1 MREKGGKRMEKGKF
15 WGVSTFSNG
24 ITFPGFARPGVGARG
39 FSQTPQGWRDPQIQG
54 FAGLV
59 GFLSSGIVG
68 FPRPRD
74 CGILRSRDGQ
84 GLRDSSD
91 PRKILTFL
99 GKSWPSLG
107 NPGFPWKIL
116 AFLGKSWLSLED
128 YGLEICALP
137 GKAPSCGQG
146 RGPGSA
152 GIQSLI
158 SLTPGELSG
167 SAALFPSRLPA
178 LPFITGSR
186 RGNGRARGRGGRRKR
201 TPQKPPAGL
210 RSAR

>member
-24 ITFPGFARPGVGARG
+24 ITFPGFARPGVGDRG

-99 GKSWPSLG
+99 GKSWPSLE
-107 NPGFPWKIL
+107 NPGFPWKIM
-116 AFLGKSWLSLED
+116 AWKSVPSLGKPR
-128 YGLEICALP
+128 A
-137 GKAPSCGQG
+137 AG
-146 RGPGSA
+146 RA
-152 GIQSLI
+152 
-158 SLTPGELSG
+158 
-167 SAALFPSRLPA
+167 AALARQELCPSFPSLRVNYPDLLPCFPSPLPA

-201 TPQKPPAGL
+201 PPQKPPAGL